1 MKKIFVSIALFVSI
15 LNAYSQYCNTNRFTE
30 APVFSNNQIDSDRGV
45 IYGNALNYNGQ
56 YQDLIMN
63 IHSPKLLNDTL
74 EKRPLIVLMH
84 GGGFLSGKLFQLD
97 SVCIEFAKRGFV
109 AVTIEYRLGWSAAYN
124 CQNTDSSNVKS
135 INKAIYRSM
144 QDLHASLRYLV
155 NNHLQYKIDT
165 AWIFAGG
172 VSAGAFAAVDLAF
185 ISQQQ
190 FFTRF
195 PYCQSL
201 GNLNTSGNNLT
212 NIFTLKGLFHNW
224 GSIIDID
231 YITPANNIP
240 MIAFAG
246 EMDITSPIDSGY
258 YQGCN
263 KFDLM
268 WGSRAIYNKINS
280 LGGCTELNVDI
291 DGGHG
296 VYNQTSAQNLYRV
309 NRASC
314 FFKNLFCE
322 DCTSVYNTDSIPANC
337 SYVYTRTE
345 PRKNNEVKIYP
356 NPGKGYFTF
365 KSDYTPGSRIQV
377 YNLTGMLVYA
387 SEVTSENQNLDLL
400 NFEEG
405 CYVLRV
411 NDFAGKIVIVK

>member
-1 MKKIFVSIALFVSI
+1 MKKFFVFILFFVSIFNVFA
-15 LNAYSQYCNTNRFTE
+15 QYCNTNRFTE
-30 APVFSNNQIDSDRGV
+30 LPVFTNDQIDSDLGI

-63 IHSPKLLNDTL
+63 VHSPKLLNDTL

-84 GGGFLSGKLFQLD
+84 GGSFLSGKLIQLD

-109 AVTIEYRLGWSAAYN
+109 AATIEYRLGWTAAYN
-124 CQNTDSSNVKS
+124 CQTTDSGNVKS

-155 NNHLQYKIDT
+155 NNHSQYKIDT

-172 VSAGAFAAVDLAF
+172 VSAGAFATVDLAF

-190 FFTRF
+190 FFNRF

-201 GNLNTSGNNLT
+201 GNLDTSGNNLT
-212 NIFTLKGLFHNW
+212 NVFTLKGLFHNW

-231 YITPANNIP
+231 YITQSNAIP

-280 LGGCTELNVDI
+280 LGGCTEINVDI

-296 VYNQTSAQNLYRV
+296 VYNQTNAQNLYRV

-314 FFKNLFCE
+314 FFKSLFCA
-322 DCTSVYNTDSIPANC
+322 DCSSFYNTDSIPANC
-337 SYVYTRTE
+337 SYIYTKGE
-345 PRKNNEVKIYP
+345 PLKKDEVKIYP
-356 NPGKGYFTF
+356 NPGKGYFTME
-365 KSDYTPGSRIQV
+365 SEYIPGNIIQV
-377 YNLTGMLVYA
+377 YNLTGRLVY
-387 SEVTSENQNLDLL
+387 SSVITSGIQNVDLSNL
-400 NFEEG
+400 EEG
-405 CYVLRV
+405 CYLLRK
-411 NDFAGKIVIVK
+411 NDFAGRIVIVK